1 MFISPSYNVEVGRKA
16 LPVNSEV
23 TESKIVY
30 HDGDSIR
37 VLRGRITDTDDF
49 FITLTRKDGTYRI
62 NKKYIIKIEEDK
74 KTNTFFEGE
83 EG

>member
-1 MFISPSYNVEVGRKA
+1 MFISPSYNVEAGRREIT
-16 LPVNSEV
+16 VNSEF

-30 HDGDSIR
+30 HDGDAIR
-37 VLRGRITDTDDF
+37 VLRGRITNTDDF
-49 FITLTRKDGTYRI
+49 FITLTRKDGTYKI

-74 KTNTFFEGE
+74 KSNTFFEGE